1 MTLEKLDS
9 AGTRGGAEASA
20 PRPSPDRPRSW
31 TGGRWRNHLAIIVLG
46 GAAYLAV
53 TQLQGDQ
60 GQVAILVVIWSIALV
75 GLNVVQGLGGYPSL
89 AQAAFFGIGAYSS
102 SMLLE
107 LGLPFLAAALGA
119 MAIAAVIGIAVALVF
134 SRTRG
139 QYFAIGTLFFGA
151 VCTLVFVNES
161 KWTGGPNGM
170 PVALG
175 LPLDAVL
182 VMIAVSLVAGLALFE
197 WLAHSTLGERLRAI
211 RADEDL
217 AEHLGVPTA
226 RTKAIAFVI
235 AAVIGAWAGVL
246 LAQYNGVIAPS
257 QFTFVQGFL
266 MFVAIG
272 IGGYGR
278 LFTPIV
284 GALVVV
290 GLSQLLKLYPGVSQ
304 IALGVIFV
312 LVTLLMPGG
321 VIGGIERAARGIR
334 SARHARTPRPSRPGK
349 ARA

>member
-1 MTLEKLDS
+1 MSILERVVPVR
-9 AGTRGGAEASA
+9 AAA
-20 PRPSPDRPRSW
+20 PERRRRWPSW
-31 TGGRWRNHLAIIVLG
+31 VGIVVLG
-46 GAAYLAV
+46 VVAYLAV
-53 TQLQGDQ
+53 TNLQGDQ
-60 GQVAILVVIWSIALV
+60 GLVAVLVVIWAIALV

-89 AQAAFFGIGAYSS
+89 AQAGFFGIGAYASS
-102 SMLLE
+102 LL
-107 LGLPFLAAALGA
+107 LNAGLPFVVAALGA
-119 MAIAAVIGIAVALVF
+119 VGIASVVGAIVALVF

-151 VCTLVFVNES
+151 VCALVFINEAPL
-161 KWTGGPNGM
+161 TGGPNGM

-175 LPLDAVL
+175 LPLEVVL
-182 VMIAVSLVAGLALFE
+182 VLIVGSLVVGLILFE
-197 WLAHSTLGERLRAI
+197 LLGRSVLGERLRAI
-211 RADEDL
+211 SADEDL
-217 AEHLGVPTA
+217 AEHAGVPTA

-235 AAVIGAWAGVL
+235 SSLFGAWAGVL

-278 LFTPIV
+278 LSTPVV
-284 GALVVV
+284 GAVIVV

-321 VIGGIERAARGIR
+321 IIGGIEQLLGALRRAFGGRAA
-334 SARHARTPRPSRPGK
+334 ARNGRVATWKEIS
-349 ARA
+349 

>member
-1 MTLEKLDS
+1 MSVLEL
-9 AGTRGGAEASA
+9 ATPATPVAA
-20 PRPSPDRPRSW
+20 ARPRRWPSW
-31 TGGRWRNHLAIIVLG
+31 VAIAALGIV
-46 GAAYLAV
+46 AYLAV
-53 TQLQGDQ
+53 TGLQGDQ
-60 GQVAILVVIWSIALV
+60 GLVAILVVIWAIALV
-75 GLNVVQGLGGYPSL
+75 GLNIVQGLGGYPSL
-89 AQAAFFGIGAYSS
+89 AQAGFFGIGAYSS
-102 SMLLE
+102 SLL
-107 LGLPFLAAALGA
+107 LDAGLPFLVAALGA
-119 MAIAAVIGIAVALVF
+119 VLIAAVIGTVVALVF

-151 VCTLVFVNES
+151 VCTLVFVNEDQ
-161 KWTGGPNGM
+161 WTGGPNGM
-170 PVALG
+170 PVGLG
-175 LPLDAVL
+175 IPLDAVL
-182 VMIAVSLVAGLALFE
+182 VLIVGSLVAALVLFE
-197 WLAHSTLGERLRAI
+197 VIGRATLGERLRAI

-235 AAVIGAWAGVL
+235 ASVIGAWAGVL

-284 GALVVV
+284 GAVVVV

-304 IALGVIFV
+304 IVLGVIFV
-312 LVTLLMPGG
+312 LVTLMMPGG
-321 VIGGIERAARGIR
+321 IIGGIEQLAGRVR
-334 SARHARTPRPSRPGK
+334 SAVASSRK
-349 ARA
+349 VNS